1 MATENTKILTA
12 EQENQLRQP
21 IDEYVGGIQA
31 KIDALRKDGT
41 DQVVEIQSTIDS
53 LKRDR
58 IYTQQEKEA
67 KLAQLKADLEK
78 AKAVESQNKA
88 EVDKLIAEAESYLK
102 EHFEKDYYQ
111 AVVES
116 GKTEKVLA
124 QEKYQTSVAQL
135 NKQHQETLAKLS
147 DQQEIKDEKYVHK
160 NRLFD
165 AKMEL
170 NKDLQEIKDRQH
182 AAFDHKYH
190 LIDMLRMSKFT
201 FAETM
206 ASAGRTTSTPST
218 AGTSC

>member
-124 QEKYQTSVAQL
+124 
-135 NKQHQETLAKLS
+135 
-147 DQQEIKDEKYVHK
+147 
-160 NRLFD
+160 
-165 AKMEL
+165 
-170 NKDLQEIKDRQH
+170 
-182 AAFDHKYH
+182 
-190 LIDMLRMSKFT
+190 
-201 FAETM
+201 
-206 ASAGRTTSTPST
+206 
-218 AGTSC
+218 